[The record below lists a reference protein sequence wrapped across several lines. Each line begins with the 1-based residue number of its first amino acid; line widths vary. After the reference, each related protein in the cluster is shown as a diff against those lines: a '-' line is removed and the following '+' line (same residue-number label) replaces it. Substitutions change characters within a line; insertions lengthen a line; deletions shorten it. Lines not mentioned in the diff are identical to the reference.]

1 MLSGSLFRRC
11 AKGTRRFSRILKK
24 NPATFLSVYYIFV
37 ELKSG
42 SDKFLHISENVPP
55 FALDIFDKF

>member
-11 AKGTRRFSRILKK
+11 AKGTRRFSRIPQK

-42 SDKFLHISENVPP
+42 SDKFLYFPKNVKPA
-55 FALDIFDKF
+55 ALDIFDKF